1 MRLIRFSWLI
11 VVALLFWAAAQD
23 EASAQAKKSA
33 PSKQPAAKSQAPAAK
48 SGVKSGT
55 KAVAVKGKAPVRN
68 QYKRSTSIRRTYGTG
83 KAPAS
88 RRVAMKA
95 RSKAPAPRR
104 VFYNPG
110 QQAPSTDRYVEIE
123 RALVDR
129 GYLQKDPDGKWDQ
142 RSADALKQF
151 QTEHN
156 LRADGK
162 LSSMALIALG
172 LGPKHTPAGAVTPTN
187 PQAPKPAIAP
197 AAAPV
202 PEPAASNEGSNSPR

>member
-1 MRLIRFSWLI
+1 M
-11 VVALLFWAAAQD
+11 VALLFWASQD

-33 PSKQPAAKSQAPAAK
+33 PPKQTAVKAKAPVAK
-48 SGVKSGT
+48 SGTKSGT
-55 KAVAVKGKAPVRN
+55 KAVAKAPVRN

-83 KAPAS
+83 KAPAN

-95 RSKAPAPRR
+95 RSKGPAPRR

-110 QQAPSTDRYVEIE
+110 QQAPSTDRYAEIE

-142 RSADALKQF
+142 RSAEALKQF
-151 QTEHN
+151 QNEHN

-172 LGPKHTPAGAVTPTN
+172 LGPKRIPAAAVTPAN
-187 PQAPKPAIAP
+187 PQPPKPAVIQIP
-197 AAAPV
+197 A
-202 PEPAASNEGSNSPR
+202 PEPAASNEGNNSPR